1 MPVINL
7 DTKKLENLSTLS
19 KVEIENNIP
28 MIGAEIEK
36 YSSNSVKIEFFPN
49 RPDLY
54 SIEGVVRALK
64 SFCGIN
70 NSNNKKYNNSIIKYT
85 NKYIINIDNNVNN
98 IVPYIIGVII
108 KNIKFTNDFIN
119 SINDLITNLHWS
131 LGRNKKKIFINMYD
145 LDKLSFPLT
154 YNIINGNHLSS
165 IDSNNELISIIGIN
179 KKEKLMIS
187 ENTKN
192 IFLEVTGISYEVY
205 SALNI
210 LTCVFIDNNC
220 DIESILIKRNECEIY
235 SPNLKP
241 IITNINKKDIFKILG
256 VNISDENIIKSLN
269 KMGHQVKINN
279 ENNSIYVETP
289 PYRSDIFHKRDII
302 EDIAIGYGYN
312 NLLSNNSLFYS
323 IGEETEFNLYK
334 KKIFNILNGLG
345 FTQVMSFSLTNE
357 NKQYEKMNRENLSC
371 YESIITNPI
380 NKEQTILRTSL
391 LPCILEILTLNKNNE
406 LPQNIFEIGECI
418 LLSKKQYHLC
428 LASIGPN
435 KNFTDILKINDSIF
449 HEMNLNY
456 ILKESED
463 PSFIS
468 GRRANIYI
476 INKNKEVNV
485 GVFGEIDPN
494 VINNFNL
501 SYPIIGL
508 EINLSKLFEI

>member
-1 MPVINL
+1 
-7 DTKKLENLSTLS
+7 
-19 KVEIENNIP
+19 
-28 MIGAEIEK
+28 
-36 YSSNSVKIEFFPN
+36 
-49 RPDLY
+49 
-54 SIEGVVRALK
+54 
-64 SFCGIN
+64 
-70 NSNNKKYNNSIIKYT
+70 
-85 NKYIINIDNNVNN
+85 
-98 IVPYIIGVII
+98 
-108 KNIKFTNDFIN
+108 
-119 SINDLITNLHWS
+119 
-131 LGRNKKKIFINMYD
+131 
-145 LDKLSFPLT
+145 
-154 YNIINGNHLSS
+154 
-165 IDSNNELISIIGIN
+165 
-179 KKEKLMIS
+179 MIS

-220 DIESILIKRNECEIY
+220 DIESILIKRNEYEIY
-235 SPNLKP
+235 SPDLKP

-279 ENNSIYVETP
+279 ESNSIYVETP
-289 PYRSDIFHKRDII
+289 SYRSDIFHERDII

-323 IGEETEFNLYK
+323 IGEETKFNLYK
-334 KKIFNILNGLG
+334 KRIFNILNGLG

-357 NKQYEKMNRENLSC
+357 NKQYDKMNRENLSN

-456 ILKESED
+456 TLKESED

-485 GVFGEIDPN
+485 GVFGEIDPI